1 MRPIDADAFAIHV
14 ALYMAENAYLNDTA
28 LDVLKKIAK
37 WLDEEPTLDLAP
49 VVHGEWTLVE
59 KFFTYG
65 EEGEVDSDWYLVCSE
80 CGRKVP
86 VYEYW
91 PPDIDIKKLTK
102 DYPYCHCGAK
112 MDGGKKDETN

>member
-49 VVHGEWTLVE
+49 VVHGEWIENDTPFTRQRRCSVCGHNDNYKTAIKG
-59 KFFTYG
+59 KFC
-65 EEGEVDSDWYLVCSE
+65 WY
-80 CGRKVP
+80 
-86 VYEYW
+86 
-91 PPDIDIKKLTK
+91 
-102 DYPYCHCGAK
+102 CGAK